1 MPIQRDFPMQ
11 AFLHF
16 GCMMFF
22 CVATQ
27 AAEVRVG
34 LARTDLTPPVGGL
47 TTGYSSA
54 EPTDGIHDPVSATV
68 VLFETDQQRIALVSC
83 DLCIFNS
90 PWLHEQMPDLG
101 VNQLL
106 LHNTHTHAGPRLK
119 QLDFPTTEEPWKETV
134 ERRLVE
140 AIKKAKQE
148 TFAASFAASKS
159 HVQLGYNRLV
169 QRNQHAE
176 TYFDNPERIPY
187 GSVDPTVA
195 VLRISD
201 EEENVRAVLV
211 NYACHPV
218 VLGPRNRKISAD
230 YPGVMRERVEA
241 SMPGEVCCVFLQG
254 GGGDINPLML
264 ARGEDRENDFKV
276 VQAMGELLAAEVQ
289 RALALIKNTEGS
301 SQSFQSASTE
311 LEFRNRWDPEASLNL
326 GVTTLL
332 INNSIAFVTLPG
344 EPFHQFQLD
353 FHARAGVEHCFFL
366 GYCCNG
372 PYQWPS
378 YLPDLLSA
386 ARGGYGAS
394 DTTVAEVGAGER
406 LLNHGLVQLFHLQGR
421 LKSAPQRH
429 TFENSDVKQDASR

>member
-1 MPIQRDFPMQ
+1 MPIRRNCSMRV
-11 AFLHF
+11 FLNF
-16 GCMMFF
+16 GCLMFF

-34 LARTDLTPPVGGL
+34 LARTDLTPPIGGL

-54 EPTDGIHDPVSATV
+54 EPTDGIHDPVSASV
-68 VLFETDQQRIALVSC
+68 VLFETDQQCIVLVSC

-90 PWLHEQMPDLG
+90 PWLHEQMPALG
-101 VNQLL
+101 VDQLL

-119 QLDFPTTEEPWKETV
+119 QTDFPTAEEPWKETV
-134 ERRLVE
+134 ERRLIE
-140 AIKKAKQE
+140 AIRQAEQE
-148 TFAASFAASKS
+148 TFPAFLAASES

-176 TYFDNPERIPY
+176 TYFENPERIPY

-195 VLRISD
+195 VLQISD
-201 EEENVRAVLV
+201 KKGNVRAVLV

-230 YPGVMRERVEA
+230 YPGVMRELVEA
-241 SMPGEVCCVFLQG
+241 SIPGEVSCVFLQG

-276 VQAMGELLAAEVQ
+276 VRAMGELLAAEVR
-289 RALALIKNTEGS
+289 RALTMIKTTEGS
-301 SQSFQSASTE
+301 PQTFQGASTE
-311 LEFRNRWDPEASLNL
+311 LEFRNRWDPETRLKL

-332 INNSIAFVTLPG
+332 INGSIAFVTLPG

-353 FHARAGVEHCFFL
+353 FRARAGVEHCFFL

-372 PYQWPS
+372 SYQWPS

-406 LLNHGLVQLFHLQGR
+406 LLNQGFVQLFQMQGR
-421 LKSAPQRH
+421 LKPVPQRH
-429 TFENSDVKQDASR
+429 TFERSSEE

>member
-1 MPIQRDFPMQ
+1 MPIRRNCSMRV
-11 AFLHF
+11 FLNF
-16 GCMMFF
+16 GCLMFF

-34 LARTDLTPPVGGL
+34 LARTDLTPPIGGL

-54 EPTDGIHDPVSATV
+54 EPTDGIHDPVSASV
-68 VLFETDQQRIALVSC
+68 VLFETDQQCIVLVSC

-90 PWLHEQMPDLG
+90 PWLHEQMPALG
-101 VNQLL
+101 VDQLL

-119 QLDFPTTEEPWKETV
+119 QTDFPTAEEPWKETV
-134 ERRLVE
+134 ERRLIE
-140 AIKKAKQE
+140 AIRQAKQE
-148 TFAASFAASKS
+148 TFPAFFAASES

-176 TYFDNPERIPY
+176 TYFENPERIPY

-195 VLRISD
+195 VLQISD
-201 EEENVRAVLV
+201 KKGNVRAVLV

-230 YPGVMRERVEA
+230 YPGVMRELVEA
-241 SMPGEVCCVFLQG
+241 SIPGEVSCVFLQG

-276 VQAMGELLAAEVQ
+276 VRAMGELLAAEVR
-289 RALALIKNTEGS
+289 RALTMIKTTEGS
-301 SQSFQSASTE
+301 PQTFQGASTE
-311 LEFRNRWDPEASLNL
+311 LEFRNRWDPETRLKL

-332 INNSIAFVTLPG
+332 INGSIAFVTLPG

-353 FHARAGVEHCFFL
+353 FRARAGVEHCFFL

-372 PYQWPS
+372 SYQWPS

-406 LLNHGLVQLFHLQGR
+406 LLNQGFVQLFQMQGR
-421 LKSAPQRH
+421 LKPVPQRH
-429 TFENSDVKQDASR
+429 TFERSSEE